1 MTVDEAVEHTQG
13 RKAGFVNRLSAQ
25 YAQTLLMP
33 KESVIAAVIANI
45 ATRKERFPG
54 VAVLTDCRIMAV
66 CGLPGIRRSVICDL
80 GRLEKCVEKPAAITY
95 SASFAEGEN
104 AFSMTVDPDT
114 GEKFSRYLA
123 AMNGLEDEFDAV
135 GYGADNGIWNPT
147 LIRNKRRANLAK
159 ERRKNER
166 TVKEPAG
173 NRDNIQGIA
182 RRLKNELDE
191 AKKQG
196 DVSDSDPR
204 AIAARLASELAAQQG
219 GNANEPLT
227 RSENKEDFT

>member
-33 KESVIAAVIANI
+33 EESVIAAVVANI

-66 CGLPGIRRSVICDL
+66 CGLPGIRRSVICNL
-80 GRLEKCVEKPAAITY
+80 GRLEKCVEKPTAITY

-123 AMNGLEDEFDAV
+123 VMNGLEAEFDAV
-135 GYGADNGIWNPT
+135 ENGTDSGIWNPT

-159 ERRKNER
+159 ERRKSER
-166 TVKEPAG
+166 TAKEPVG
-173 NRDNIQGIA
+173 NHDNIQGIA

-204 AIAARLASELAAQQG
+204 AIALRLTSELAAQQ
-219 GNANEPLT
+219 ANEPL
-227 RSENKEDFT
+227 RNCVEI

>member
-1 MTVDEAVEHTQG
+1 
-13 RKAGFVNRLSAQ
+13 
-25 YAQTLLMP
+25 
-33 KESVIAAVIANI
+33 
-45 ATRKERFPG
+45 
-54 VAVLTDCRIMAV
+54 MAV

-80 GRLEKCVEKPAAITY
+80 GRLEKCVEKPVAITY

-104 AFSMTVDPDT
+104 GFSMTVDPDT

-123 AMNGLEDEFDAV
+123 VMNGLEDEFDAV

-173 NRDNIQGIA
+173 NRDNIQRCRGYIVIA
-182 RRLKNELDE
+182 EQLSNCFCTVPEVVGLFHS
-191 AKKQG
+191 
-196 DVSDSDPR
+196 VT
-204 AIAARLASELAAQQG
+204 
-219 GNANEPLT
+219 GNAKSKTATNGVAGNDRLLILQITDKFLAVFLGFYAIRGQFHQILDSSCYVSNPQNIHEIPHDLIAHLLVGLSAFERHT
-227 RSENKEDFT
+227 QRFIAMLP